1 MIETEE
7 NKEQEEDLSCLH
19 LLFFPIS
26 QKLITEKSNPLF
38 LKLCARERAECVR
51 ALLSLF
57 LSAVL
62 RSSVTQNKRS
72 SQKSPNER
80 IIKIHLF
87 STRDEEEELFPLPF
101 FLFFFLNFCAL
112 LPFFSIFS

>member
-26 QKLITEKSNPLF
+26 EINNGKIQSSF
-38 LKLCARERAECVR
+38 LKTLRAGVCVR

-87 STRDEEEELFPLPF
+87 STRDEEEQTVNFFFSPSSCLFPS
-101 FLFFFLNFCAL
+101 FFFF
-112 LPFFSIFS
+112 

>member
-38 LKLCARERAECVR
+38 LKLCARECAYARYSPSFS
-51 ALLSLF
+51 LLC
-57 LSAVL
+57 
-62 RSSVTQNKRS
+62 
-72 SQKSPNER
+72 
-80 IIKIHLF
+80 
-87 STRDEEEELFPLPF
+87 
-101 FLFFFLNFCAL
+101 CAL
-112 LPFFSIFS
+112 P

>member
-38 LKLCARERAECVR
+38 LKLCARERVCVR
-51 ALLSLF
+51 TRVTLPLSLCCAALF
-57 LSAVL
+57 RDSKQTLFTKKSK
-62 RSSVTQNKRS
+62 RKNNKDTF
-72 SQKSPNER
+72 
-80 IIKIHLF
+80 I
-87 STRDEEEELFPLPF
+87 
-101 FLFFFLNFCAL
+101 
-112 LPFFSIFS
+112 

>member
-1 MIETEE
+1 V
-7 NKEQEEDLSCLH
+7 
-19 LLFFPIS
+19 
-26 QKLITEKSNPLF
+26 
-38 LKLCARERAECVR
+38 CVR

-101 FLFFFLNFCAL
+101 FLFFLNFCAL

>member
-26 QKLITEKSNPLF
+26 EINNGKIQSSF
-38 LKLCARERAECVR
+38 LKTLRAGVCVR